1 MHTGRESEVGKYSIL
16 QPPAAGKSP
25 FGLRPHT
32 VARTADKTDVDG
44 LGHSAMLVAYLDACT
59 RLSIIPSL
67 KVCQLSANAR
77 MPQCLTERLLT
88 AVADQVDCR
97 SRSALALD
105 QLSCPFAF
113 MCALHCITGIQRAD
127 ERRDQRAAFPA
138 RRDRNPGRHHA
149 TCNSAAENMQHA
161 TAQHHAR

>member
-67 KVCQLSANAR
+67 KVCRHPQPSANAII
-77 MPQCLTERLLT
+77 PQCLTERYT
-88 AVADQVDCR
+88 VYR
-97 SRSALALD
+97 SRRS
-105 QLSCPFAF
+105 S
-113 MCALHCITGIQRAD
+113 
-127 ERRDQRAAFPA
+127 
-138 RRDRNPGRHHA
+138 
-149 TCNSAAENMQHA
+149 
-161 TAQHHAR
+161 